1 MKNNNNSEQIIE
13 LIQSTESEHGSAMI
27 RTQKQEMKLHTV
39 FFDEEIGKP
48 SKYRDLIHLLFQA
61 DEYDQFIFIMNSPGG
76 YWSSTIAIIEAIK
89 ATESNVR
96 AIVVGECHSGA
107 SMIALNCHNLVITDS
122 ATMLVHTANYSSE
135 GQTGNV
141 QAHVNFTSKHTR
153 ALIDKTY
160 NGFMSPEE
168 ISDLYK
174 GLEFWFD
181 SSDIQKRLKNKNK
194 YDEAAVVKKKRPK
207 KVSEIVD

>member
-1 MKNNNNSEQIIE
+1 MKNNSEQIIE
-13 LIQSTESEHGSAMI
+13 LIQSAESERDLVMI

-76 YWSSTIAIIEAIK
+76 YLSSTVAIIEAIK
-89 ATESNVR
+89 ATEANVR

-107 SMIALNCHNLVITDS
+107 SMITLNCHNIVITDS
-122 ATMLVHTANYSSE
+122 ATMLCHTANGSSE
-135 GQTGNV
+135 GQTSNV
-141 QAHVNFTSKHTR
+141 QAHANFTSKHVKS
-153 ALIDKTY
+153 LIDKTY
-160 NGFMSPEE
+160 LGFMTSEE
-168 ISDLYK
+168 ISDLNK

-181 SSDIQKRLKNKNK
+181 AKDIKKRLKNKIISSTNIVQRK
-194 YDEAAVVKKKRPK
+194 TK
-207 KVSEIVD
+207 KVNSEVEE